1 MTRQEREEL
10 WSNRVSWDIKTQ
22 QLYDETY
29 NKVYRQEM
37 NRRPEDKPRHWYEAD
52 ALALATNMAEDAVND
67 HLNPNEVI

>member
-1 MTRQEREEL
+1 MTNDHRKHYGFTGG
-10 WSNRVSWDIKTQ
+10 WDVHAQRI
-22 QLYDETY
+22 YDETY

-52 ALALATNMAEDAVND
+52 AMALATNMAEDAVND